1 MTLSE
6 TRVEST
12 SQKGDVWNLNVKELH
27 CVCSSHSL
35 LLTEPTWCDVAAD
48 VKKPSFVLNRC
59 CVPGAAQRSLTPG
72 SFLQDV
78 FSFLL
83 PSLRAIPPP
92 SDVALSP
99 LLSSLA
105 ILPSPTPFVRE
116 KEEEKLRRWCQR
128 WWRLPETR
136 LPKNSMKLVQAN
148 LVTLFSSFF
157 SVSSSPFFQCSLL
170 ISKLTMHFLTGQ
182 RQK

>member
-27 CVCSSHSL
+27 CVSSSHCL

-59 CVPGAAQRSLTPG
+59 CVPRAAQRSFTPG

-83 PSLRAIPPP
+83 PSHWAIPPP

-105 ILPSPTPFVRE
+105 LLPSPTPFVRE
-116 KEEEKLRRWCQR
+116 KEEAKLRRWCQR

-148 LVTLFSSFF
+148 LVTLFCQLFLSFKFSFF
-157 SVSSSPFFQCSLL
+157 SSVAYL
-170 ISKLTMHFLTGQ
+170 
-182 RQK
+182 